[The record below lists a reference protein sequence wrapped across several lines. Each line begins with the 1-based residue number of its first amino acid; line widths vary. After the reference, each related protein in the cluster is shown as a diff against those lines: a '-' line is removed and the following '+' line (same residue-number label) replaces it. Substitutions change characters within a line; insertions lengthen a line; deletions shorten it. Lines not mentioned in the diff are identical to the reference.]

1 MIWVKSQR
9 QRNQEASYADV
20 PWSVAHHFQQDRVTR
35 KINARVASKKFSKT
49 GILLWHYTNKN

>member
-20 PWSVAHHFQQDRVTR
+20 PWSVTHHFQKDGVTR
-35 KINARVASKKFSKT
+35 KRNARVASKKFSKT